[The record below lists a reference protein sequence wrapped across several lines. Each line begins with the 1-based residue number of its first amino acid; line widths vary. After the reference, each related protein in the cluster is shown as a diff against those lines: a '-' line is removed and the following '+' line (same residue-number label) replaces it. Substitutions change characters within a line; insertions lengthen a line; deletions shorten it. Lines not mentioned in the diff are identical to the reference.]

1 MFSPPTS
8 QCPSTPELLAVTRLP
23 KVHEDQEAKGN
34 ETAHDYTI
42 PPLLVAYPAYQAVD
56 TRYLTSRSDYATV
69 DAGERLPLDP
79 ELLVDGVCLCKDGI
93 SHVVT
98 VVYATALVEHV
109 VCLCLLGVLCSV
121 GIDVI
126 ANIGQE
132 VGTISLVA
140 NVGLEL
146 VELSAVLI

>member
-1 MFSPPTS
+1 MTYQNVLPS
-8 QCPSTPELLAVTRLP
+8 QCPSTPELLAENCLP

-56 TRYLTSRSDYATV
+56 SGHLTSRSNYATV
-69 DAGERLPLDP
+69 DAGERLPLDT
-79 ELLVDGVCLCKDGI
+79 ELLVDGVCLCEDGI
-93 SHVVT
+93 RHIVT
-98 VVYATALVEHV
+98 VVYATALVEHI

-126 ANIGQE
+126 AD
-132 VGTISLVA
+132 VG
-140 NVGLEL
+140 
-146 VELSAVLI
+146 